1 MAMRWPAEWEPHDA
15 VWIGFPGNP
24 AEWPEA
30 LAEAQREVAAFANA
44 ICDDGAGEKVML
56 VCRDRNDANIAKRL
70 ADDQVQVICEPFGDI
85 WLRDTGPVIIVG
97 GDGGERQAQR
107 FGFNGWGGKFE
118 MDGDQDIG
126 LRLAKS
132 LNIPTRHHDLVVE
145 GGAIDGDGRGALV
158 TTRQCVLNGNRNH
171 NMTEPQFED
180 YMREALQIEKLCWLG
195 DGLLADHT
203 DGHVD
208 NLARFVAPGK
218 VVIPKAIDADDPNAA
233 IFEDAAKRAVAAGL
247 DVVQIASVGRYEVDG
262 AIAPASYMNFYIGNT
277 VIAVPQY
284 GAVNDERAI
293 SEIAA
298 LFPDHKIAA
307 LSSVA
312 LLRGGGSFHCISQQ
326 IPSA

>member
-1 MAMRWPAEWEPHDA
+1 MKWPAEWEPHDA

-24 AEWPEA
+24 DEWPEG
-30 LAEAQREVAAFANA
+30 LADAQREVAAFANA
-44 ICDDGAGEKVML
+44 ISDDGAGETVML
-56 VCRDRNDANIAKRL
+56 VCRTQDDADLAKRL
-70 ADDQVQVICEPFGDI
+70 ADDKVQIICEPFGDI
-85 WLRDTGPVIIVG
+85 WLRDTGPVITVSG
-97 GDGGERQAQR
+97 EGGERQAQR

-118 MDGDQDIG
+118 MAGDQDIG

-132 LNIPTRHHDLVVE
+132 LDIPARHHDLVVE
-145 GGAIDGDGRGALV
+145 GGAIDGDGCGALV
-158 TTRQCVLNGNRNH
+158 TTRQCVLNSNRNH

-218 VVIPKAIDADDPNAA
+218 VAIPKAIDADDPNAA
-233 IFEDAAKRAVAAGL
+233 IFEDAAKRAEAAGL
-247 DVVQIASVGRYEVDG
+247 EVTRITSVGRYEVDG

-284 GAVNDERAI
+284 GAVNDDRAI
-293 SEIAA
+293 GEIAA

-307 LSSVA
+307 LSSIA

-326 IPSA
+326 VPSA